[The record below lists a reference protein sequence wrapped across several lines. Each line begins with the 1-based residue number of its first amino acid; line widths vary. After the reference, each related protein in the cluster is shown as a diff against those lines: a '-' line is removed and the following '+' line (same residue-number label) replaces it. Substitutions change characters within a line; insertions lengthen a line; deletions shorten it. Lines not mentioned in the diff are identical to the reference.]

1 MVSIKNFTQ
10 YEVENTGEKRTR
22 FTYVIGDNGY
32 FEEIDVENH
41 ITLEIALSLVKEMMA
56 DRLIHISLKETL
68 SKINASEEDYDF
80 MGLDLR
86 SMIFDIDIFDEDSEL
101 YKSFKRLILKYWN
114 PDFPLVY
121 HLFLNIEDIKI
132 HDDSDGK
139 ILFNHYFE
147 GLNEFKKGVSF
158 VEYLNSKVT
167 LPVVNDYLAYI
178 DADALVDYYIIDST
192 VRRSDLKYVLERNN
206 VDIPFTKDNAS
217 HWQAFGYCYAKDND
231 LSDLESLSFARL
243 ISWYVSSNPPA
254 LAKNKYI
261 KENLIGDIIVKR
273 DVEFTSQGI
282 PTDKKI
288 EKVFYELFD
297 IYQNHIQ
304 EYEYKNKRLNF
315 RLTSRKYDQFMKVP
329 GKSNTE
335 KLEYLMDFFQ
345 DYSSRNNVD
354 IEGWLGDDID
364 VVSRPAK
371 RM

>member
-1 MVSIKNFTQ
+1 MLF
-10 YEVENTGEKRTR
+10 
-22 FTYVIGDNGY
+22 VI
-32 FEEIDVENH
+32 IVLKK
-41 ITLEIALSLVKEMMA
+41 I
-56 DRLIHISLKETL
+56 LKEKD
-68 SKINASEEDYDF
+68 SYAQNA
-80 MGLDLR
+80 
-86 SMIFDIDIFDEDSEL
+86 
-101 YKSFKRLILKYWN
+101 
-114 PDFPLVY
+114 
-121 HLFLNIEDIKI
+121 
-132 HDDSDGK
+132 
-139 ILFNHYFE
+139 
-147 GLNEFKKGVSF
+147 
-158 VEYLNSKVT
+158 
-167 LPVVNDYLAYI
+167 
-178 DADALVDYYIIDST
+178 IIT
-192 VRRSDLKYVLERNN
+192 
-206 VDIPFTKDNAS
+206 I
-217 HWQAFGYCYAKDND
+217 YAKNAKNY
-231 LSDLESLSFARL
+231 S
-243 ISWYVSSNPPA
+243 I
-254 LAKNKYI
+254 KNKYI